1 MKPPLQALLIA
12 GEEMREDVL
21 AGRKKITIR
30 EGHRDYQ
37 VDKPVI
43 LCCDK
48 LNWATMRKVVKVR
61 HTKLGDI
68 TDLELR
74 ADGFF
79 DQKDMY
85 IGMQQYYP
93 NITMESPVTVISWE

>member
-12 GEEMREDVL
+12 GEEMRDDVF

-37 VDKPVI
+37 VDKPLI

-48 LNWATMRKVVKVR
+48 LNWATMKTVTGVR
-61 HTKLGDI
+61 HT
-68 TDLELR
+68 TLR
-74 ADGFF
+74 DVTWPEMSADGFGNYAHMERSLRQF
-79 DQKDMY
+79 YPQ
-85 IGMQQYYP
+85 IGP
-93 NITMESPVTVISWE
+93 DSPVTVISWN